1 MEVLRKLGRYDLVR
15 VLGKGAMGVVYEGQ
29 DPSLGRRVAVKT
41 ILRNAAVDPETE
53 RTYAQR
59 FAQEARAVARLN
71 HPNIVQVYDYGVE
84 DDVAYLV
91 MEFIDG
97 RELRSL
103 FESGERLPLAEVVR
117 LMGELLDA
125 LDFAHEA
132 GVIHRDVKPANV
144 LLDAQRRLKLADFGV
159 ARVQDGTQRTQAD
172 TMVGSP
178 AYMSPEQISGARID
192 RRTDIFAAGVVLYQ
206 FLTGDKPFKG
216 DTPWAVLAAIA
227 QAHPPAPSTLVPGLP
242 PAFDAVVDAALVKD
256 PAARY
261 PTARAFATALKAA
274 LAGTATELPTVFP
287 GAALPPRPEPAP
299 AAPAAS
305 VTQTPSAT
313 SDAELEFWRSV
324 QNTADP
330 AELET
335 YIAQFP
341 QGTYSA
347 LARVKLSRMRAGAA
361 ADADPTL
368 PPAAAR
374 PPQTAAPLPP
384 AAPNPTAKSPA
395 MWAGAALGAAV
406 LAGGGLWW
414 ARAPAPAPA
423 PVAQAPATTAVPLA
437 PAASAQVAPPAAP
450 AVTPADDQARL
461 AQAAASQAAADRV
474 AAEKA
479 AARAAAER
487 EQMARDAK
495 RIAEDKLAAEKAAAA
510 AAAERAAAERVA
522 ADRAAAEKAAA
533 DKAAAEQASA
543 RPAARPGSR
552 PVAEALAARAAE
564 RRAALAPPAP
574 ASPAATESR
583 TFANEDT
590 DWGVAPTRVPRVK
603 PLHAPTPLTVPGG
616 TTITTLDLKKRL
628 ATDKSVV
635 VVDVLDTKARQTV
648 PGAAWLPGAG
658 QGRLGPPAKA
668 GFANA
673 LRQLTDGDRDR
684 PLVFLCL
691 NAECWLSYNAALHA
705 IEAGYTRVLWYRGG
719 TDAWTGAGLPR
730 SAPRRVDW

>member
-15 VLGKGAMGVVYEGQ
+15 ILGKGAMGVVYEGL

-41 ILRNAAVDPETE
+41 ILRNAAGDPETE

-71 HPNIVQVYDYGVE
+71 HPHIVQVYDFGVE

-144 LLDAQRRLKLADFGV
+144 MLDAQRRLKLADFGV

-192 RRTDIFAAGVVLYQ
+192 RRTDIFAAGIVLHQ

-227 QAHPPAPSTLVPGLP
+227 QEQPPPPSSLVPGLP
-242 PAFDAVVDAALVKD
+242 AVFDTVVAGALAKD

-261 PTARAFATALKAA
+261 PTAKAFAAALRAA
-274 LAGTATELPTVFP
+274 LAGHPAEMPTVFP
-287 GAALPPRPEPAP
+287 AAAVAARAP
-299 AAPAAS
+299 AAVAPPPVAATS
-305 VTQTPSAT
+305 T

-324 QNTADP
+324 QSTVDP
-330 AELET
+330 AELEA

-341 QGTYSA
+341 NGTYST
-347 LARVKLSRMRAGAA
+347 LARVKLSRMRAVPGSP
-361 ADADPTL
+361 ADVTM
-368 PPAAAR
+368 PPVATAR
-374 PPQTAAPLPP
+374 PATTQAVDEPP
-384 AAPNPTAKSPA
+384 RRGSSKALLGAGLGAVA
-395 MWAGAALGAAV
+395 LVAGAAI
-406 LAGGGLWW
+406 WW
-414 ARAPAPAPA
+414 GRAPAPAATASATPPAPQAVAVVPVASAPAA
-423 PVAQAPATTAVPLA
+423 PVAPAPT
-437 PAASAQVAPPAAP
+437 P
-450 AVTPADDQARL
+450 AVDEQARRAL
-461 AQAAASQAAADRV
+461 AAASQAAADRA

-487 EQMARDAK
+487 EQTAREA
-495 RIAEDKLAAEKAAAA
+495 RRAAEDKLAAEKAAAA

-522 ADRAAAEKAAA
+522 AERAAAER
-533 DKAAAEQASA
+533 AAAEQASA
-543 RPAARPGSR
+543 QSAARSA
-552 PVAEALAARAAE
+552 AEALAARAKE
-564 RRAALAPPAP
+564 RRAAATAP
-574 ASPAATESR
+574 ASAPPPAAPAAAATEAR
-583 TFANEDT
+583 FFANEDT
-590 DWGVAPTRVPRVK
+590 DWGVAPTREPRVK
-603 PLHAPTPLTVPGG
+603 PLHAPTPRSLPGG
-616 TTITTLDLKKRL
+616 RTIATLDLKALLL
-628 ATDKSVV
+628 ANRSVV
-635 VVDVLDTKARQTV
+635 VIDVLDTKARMTV
-648 PGAAWLPGAG
+648 PGAAWMPGAG

-673 LRQLTDGDRDR
+673 LQELTGGDRGR

-705 IEAGYTRVLWYRGG
+705 IEAGYTQVHWYRGG

-730 SAPRRVDW
+730 RAPRRIDW